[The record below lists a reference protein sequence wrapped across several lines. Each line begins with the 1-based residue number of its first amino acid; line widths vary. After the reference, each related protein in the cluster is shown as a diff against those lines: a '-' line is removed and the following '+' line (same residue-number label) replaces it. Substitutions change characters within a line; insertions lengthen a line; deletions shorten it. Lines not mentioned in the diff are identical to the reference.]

1 MSLLA
6 AAMALMVSG
15 APAPAANPSSSH
27 RVFQGLTLAPAGDR
41 IAVIESDDRDDATE
55 EAHRRL
61 VIRKAD
67 GAVLQT
73 LDPCATCIY
82 QDPAFSPDGRT
93 VAFLGRDRKAKTT
106 VLFLATGADVVVK
119 ATLYGVAER
128 PRFSPDG
135 KTLAVLFIG
144 GAHKEVGATQAAAPQ
159 VGEIGEAVD
168 EKRIYLLDL
177 TEEEASPRFASPSD
191 TFVYEYD
198 WLPDS
203 SGFVVTAAKGD
214 GDNNWWVAELDHV
227 DLATRAT
234 TRIAKPADQLNY
246 PRVSPDGRSVAFIG
260 GLMSDFG
267 PVGGDLDIAPMAGG
281 AATDITP
288 GFAGTFTSI
297 TWRGGRLIA
306 TALIGDKATI
316 LAVDPTNG
324 HSKTLWSAPITLGA
338 GDGQIALNRRGDRI
352 AAVVQDFD
360 HPSEIAVG
368 SAATFGLTAQVTH
381 ENAALLPAG
390 AARSVSWTSE
400 GHHVQGW
407 LLSPPN
413 MTPGKT
419 YPMVVVVHGGPSS
432 AFTPTFPAS
441 GFRGGTVRK
450 LLEKGYFVFMPN
462 PRGSYGQGE
471 AFTRAN
477 IRDFGGGDLRD
488 ILAGV
493 DAVEKIAPVDDARLG
508 IYGHSYGGFMTMWTV
523 THSHRFHAAVAGAG
537 IANWISYYGEN
548 GIDQWMIPFFG
559 ASAYDDPAIYRKLS
573 PLETIKTATTPT
585 FIYVG
590 ERDVECPAPQSV
602 EFWHGL
608 KAAGVATKLLIL
620 EGEGHGIRK
629 PEHLKQLSDAELG
642 WFDQYLGGATP
653 LKAG

>member
-1 MSLLA
+1 MALIA
-6 AAMALMVSG
+6 AAMALMVAG
-15 APAPAANPSSSH
+15 TPAPAAVGPQSGH
-27 RVFQGLTLAPAGDR
+27 RVYQGLTLAPAGDR
-41 IAVIESDDRDDATE
+41 VAVVESDDRDDATE
-55 EAHRRL
+55 EAHRRV
-61 VIRKAD
+61 VIRGAD
-67 GAVLQT
+67 GSVLRI
-73 LDPCATCIY
+73 LDPCAPCLY
-82 QDPAFSPDGRT
+82 QDPTFSPDGRQL
-93 VAFLGRDRKAKTT
+93 AFLGRDRKAGLT
-106 VLFLATGADVVVK
+106 VLYLAAGDTVTAR
-119 ATLYGVAER
+119 ALIHGVAEK

-135 KTLAVLFIG
+135 RTLAILAIV

-159 VGEIGEAVD
+159 VGEIGADPD
-168 EKRIYLLDL
+168 EKRIAVIPVAGG
-177 TEEEASPRFASPSD
+177 EALRLISPAD

-198 WLPDS
+198 WTPDS
-203 SGFVVTAAKGD
+203 QGFAVTAARGD
-214 GDNNWWVAELDHV
+214 GDDNWWVADLEHV
-227 DLATRAT
+227 DLATGETR
-234 TRIAKPADQLNY
+234 RIAKPADQLNF
-246 PRVSPDGRSVAFIG
+246 PRVSPDGRSVAYIG

-267 PVGGDLDIAPMAGG
+267 PVGGDIYLAPTSGG
-281 AATDITP
+281 APTDITP
-288 GFAGTFTSI
+288 GLKGSFTSLA
-297 TWRGGRLIA
+297 WRGGRLIA
-306 TALIGDKATI
+306 TALIGDRASI
-316 LAVDPTNG
+316 LAVDPTSG
-324 HSKTLWSAPITLGA
+324 HAQVLWSAPVTLGA
-338 GDGQIALNRRGDRI
+338 GDGQIALDRRGDRV
-352 AAVVQDFD
+352 AAVVQDFT
-360 HPSEIAVG
+360 HPGEIAVG
-368 SAATFGLTAQVTH
+368 EVARFGLAAQVTH
-381 ENAALLPAG
+381 ENAGLAPAG
-390 AARSVSWTSE
+390 AATSVAWTSE
-400 GHHVQGW
+400 GRQVQGW
-407 LLSPPN
+407 LLSPPGLA
-413 MTPGKT
+413 PGKT
-419 YPMVVVVHGGPSS
+419 YPMVVMVHGGPSS
-432 AFTPTFPAS
+432 AFTPSFPAS

-559 ASAYDDPAIYRKLS
+559 ASAYDDPEIYRKLS

-608 KAAGVATKLLIL
+608 KAAGVETRLLIL

-629 PEHLKQLSDAELG
+629 PEHLKQLSDVELG
-642 WFDQYLGGATP
+642 WFDKYLGGSA
-653 LKAG
+653 L